1 MNHGYFSILARRG
14 SASRL
19 GIIEAAQAKPMT
31 ANARKNKKRKKGD
44 VNKRCK
50 QQAEEWN
57 AFFPTFCPE
66 GPICDALVTC
76 SSLLTLCDFTGFLG
90 CLESEPQD
98 LADGSFTR

>member
-1 MNHGYFSILARRG
+1 MNFEQFSILARRVAPPAL
-14 SASRL
+14 AS
-19 GIIEAAQAKPMT
+19 IEATTQARPMIS
-31 ANARKNKKRKKGD
+31 NARKKHRQKGD

-98 LADGSFTR
+98 LADERFTR